1 MKLMITGSRSI
12 TDFDLE
18 PYIPKETELIISG
31 GAAGIDSLAERYAD
45 KHKISKLILRPNN
58 NISSKIADLLLSFEM
73 VSHSD
78 SVLIIWDEKCEET
91 KRVIDAANKS
101 FKPVRIITVK

>member
-45 KHKISKLILRPNN
+45 KHGISKLILRPNN
-58 NISSKIADLLLSFEM
+58 NISSKIADLLLSFEI
-73 VSHSD
+73 VSHRQPILNPS
-78 SVLIIWDEKCEET
+78 IT
-91 KRVIDAANKS
+91 HNKR
-101 FKPVRIITVK
+101 